1 MSYLDDLTSI
11 QRDLASNYIADIIQ
25 SSDGLLNS
33 Q

>member
-11 QRDLASNYIADIIQ
+11 QRDLGSNYIADIIQ